1 MVPVLACIAI
11 VLFLA
16 VIWLGVILID
26 RSISDHFNVARAHCE
41 QSDGDDDDV
50 PTHMECQH

>member
-1 MVPVLACIAI
+1 MVSVLACIAI

>member
-1 MVPVLACIAI
+1 MVAVVIIL
-11 VLFLA
+11 LLA
-16 VIWLGVILID
+16 VLWLGAILID

-41 QSDGDDDDV
+41 QGDGDDDV